1 MEINTMTKQ
10 RTEETSKDGDWEILD
25 LKGIFIKLVI
35 SIIAVI
41 YGLGVA
47 LAIISGYLSYG
58 NAFAKSTHIDMEE
71 NI

>member
-25 LKGIFIKLVI
+25 LKGLFIKLVI
-35 SIIAVI
+35 SLIAVI

-58 NAFAKSTHIDMEE
+58 N
-71 NI
+71 

>member
-1 MEINTMTKQ
+1 MENNTVTKPK
-10 RTEETSKDGDWEILD
+10 TKETSKDGDWKILD
-25 LKGIFIKLVI
+25 LKEIFIKLVI
-35 SIIAVI
+35 LIIAVI

-58 NAFAKSTHIDMEE
+58 NTFAKNTLIDMGE

>member
-1 MEINTMTKQ
+1 MTKQ
-10 RTEETSKDGDWEILD
+10 RMEETSKDGDWEILD

-35 SIIAVI
+35 SLIAVI

-58 NAFAKSTHIDMEE
+58 NAFVKNTLTDMKE